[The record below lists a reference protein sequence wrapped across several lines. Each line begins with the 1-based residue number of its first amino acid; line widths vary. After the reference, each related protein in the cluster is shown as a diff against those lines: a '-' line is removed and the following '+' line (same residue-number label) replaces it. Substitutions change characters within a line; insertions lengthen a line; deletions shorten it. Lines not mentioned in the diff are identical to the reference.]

1 MNNKK
6 LVKLRDVEIAL
17 ASYFDPKSLPSRTT
31 IVGWIEDGTLEGVQI
46 GPGRN
51 YYVTTASLE
60 KFISKIQRSV
70 LAG

>member
-17 ASYFDPKSLPSRTT
+17 ARHFDPRSLPSRTT
-31 IVGWIEDGTLEGVQI
+31 IVNWIQDGTLDGVQI

-51 YYVTTASLE
+51 YYVTAASLE
-60 KFISKIQRSV
+60 KFISRIGRSV
-70 LAG
+70 LAD